1 MNPLSFFLDTAAALL
16 MGIAIGA
23 EREFYRHPAGLR
35 TNALVCVGAAL
46 FVSMSRLIG
55 GIEDPTR
62 MASTVVTGLGFLG
75 GGVILREGLNIRGL
89 NTAATL
95 WCTGAV
101 GALSGAGFPL
111 PALISTVI
119 ILSINLGLQA
129 PSRWIDARRAGATDV
144 ETGYRLRVEC
154 EEKQGS
160 TVRAIL
166 VHYINGHSEMSVQ
179 GVSTADAGPPGLV
192 AVTAEVVASEQKDR
206 EIQEIM
212 SRLNIEPGVR
222 AVSWKKV
229 EHPGD

>member
-1 MNPLSFFLDTAAALL
+1 MNSLSFLLDTAGALL
-16 MGIAIGA
+16 MGVAIGA
-23 EREFYRHPAGLR
+23 ERQFRRHPAGLR

-46 FVSMSRLIG
+46 FVSMPRLIG
-55 GIEDPTR
+55 ATEDPTR
-62 MASTVVTGLGFLG
+62 MAATVVSGLVFLG

-95 WCTGAV
+95 WCSGAV

-111 PALISTVI
+111 PALIGTAM
-119 ILSINLGLQA
+119 ILGVNLGLQA

-144 ETGYRLRVEC
+144 ETGYRLRIEC
-154 EEKQGS
+154 EDKQGS

-166 VHYINGHSEMSVQ
+166 VHYINGHPEMSVQ
-179 GVSTADAGPPGLV
+179 GVSTVDAGSPGLV

-229 EHPGD
+229 EHLGD

>member
-1 MNPLSFFLDTAAALL
+1 MTSLSFLLDTAVALV
-16 MGIAIGA
+16 MGVAIGA
-23 EREFYRHPAGLR
+23 ERQFRRHPAGLR

-46 FVSMSRLIG
+46 FVALPRLIG
-55 GIEDPTR
+55 AAEDPTR
-62 MASTVVTGLGFLG
+62 MAATVVSGLGFLG

-95 WCTGAV
+95 WCSGAV

-111 PALISTVI
+111 PALIGTVL
-119 ILSINLGLQA
+119 ILAINLGLQA
-129 PSRWIDARRAGATDV
+129 PSRWIDSRRAGATDV
-144 ETGYRLRVEC
+144 ETGYALRIEC

-166 VHYINGHSEMSVQ
+166 VHYVNGDSEMSVQ
-179 GVSTADAGPPGLV
+179 GVATVDAGPPGQV

-229 EHPGD
+229 EHPTD

>member
-1 MNPLSFFLDTAAALL
+1 MSPLSFLLDTTVALL

-23 EREFYRHPAGLR
+23 ERQFRRHPAGLR
-35 TNALVCVGAAL
+35 TNALVCIGSAL
-46 FVSMSRLIG
+46 FVSMPRLIG
-55 GIEDPTR
+55 ATEDPTR
-62 MASTVVTGLGFLG
+62 MASTVVSGLGFLG

-95 WCTGAV
+95 WCSGAV
-101 GALSGAGFPL
+101 GSLCGAGFPL
-111 PALISTVI
+111 PAIMGTALILGV
-119 ILSINLGLQA
+119 NLGLQA

-144 ETGYRLRVEC
+144 ETGYQLRVEC

-166 VHYINGHSEMSVQ
+166 VHYINGYSEMTVQ
-179 GVSTADAGPPGLV
+179 GVSTVDGAAAGYV
-192 AVTAEVVASEQKDR
+192 AVAADVIASQRKDR

-222 AVSWKKV
+222 AVSWSKV
-229 EHPGD
+229 EHAGD